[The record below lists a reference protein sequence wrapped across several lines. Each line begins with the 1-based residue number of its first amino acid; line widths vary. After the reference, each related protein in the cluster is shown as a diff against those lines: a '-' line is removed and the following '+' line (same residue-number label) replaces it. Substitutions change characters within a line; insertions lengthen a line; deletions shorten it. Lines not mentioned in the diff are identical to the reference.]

1 MANFDQTK
9 LIYWSESYISQL
21 YGNIH
26 KKTKNES
33 TSFRE

>member
-26 KKTKNES
+26 KKNKK
-33 TSFRE
+33 